1 MISVI
6 GYLHIL
12 GAIFVFISDFKEGVF
27 DDGYLD
33 ILSFCT
39 CLDRLFNDIFL
50 WEFVLIYDA
59 VEKLFCGIKQKLN
72 N

>member
-12 GAIFVFISDFKEGVF
+12 GAIFIFISDVREGVF
-27 DDGYLD
+27 DDVYLD

-39 CLDRLFNDIFL
+39 CLDRLFDDIFL

-59 VEKLFCGIKQKLN
+59 VEKLCCGIKQKLKN
-72 N
+72 